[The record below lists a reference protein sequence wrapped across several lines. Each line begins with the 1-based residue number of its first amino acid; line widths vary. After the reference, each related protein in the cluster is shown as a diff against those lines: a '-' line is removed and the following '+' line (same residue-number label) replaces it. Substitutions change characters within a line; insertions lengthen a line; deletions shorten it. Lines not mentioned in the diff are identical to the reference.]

1 MSRAIGRGS
10 RNSEKGERSITGIYT
25 NQGRLAFWIESLVD
39 DMFLY
44 EAEILVKSSWSLA
57 WPMWTEYHR
66 EEPNIWRWRVLVE
79 GKRGDTLLNLGKM
92 SLDQAGPETAT
103 GTAWEVRAIYRHNDA
118 PEFVLELVSGLP
130 GRALRAVDWGRL
142 GDRNPRGD
150 APIAF
155 PRLARG

>member
-10 RNSEKGERSITGIYT
+10 RGSESERSITGIYT
-25 NQGRLAFWIESLVD
+25 PRGRLAFWIESLVD

-44 EAEILVKSSWSLA
+44 EAEILVKSSGSLA
-57 WPMWTEYHR
+57 WPMWTGYHR
-66 EEPNIWRWRVLVE
+66 KPDGWQWQVLVE
-79 GKRGDTLLNLGKM
+79 GHRGDTLLNIGKM
-92 SLDQAGPETAT
+92 LLDQAGPETAT
-103 GTAWEVRAIYRHNDA
+103 GTAWEVRGIYRHNAA

-130 GRALRAVDWGRL
+130 QRALRAVDWERL
-142 GDRNPRGD
+142 GDQNPRGD